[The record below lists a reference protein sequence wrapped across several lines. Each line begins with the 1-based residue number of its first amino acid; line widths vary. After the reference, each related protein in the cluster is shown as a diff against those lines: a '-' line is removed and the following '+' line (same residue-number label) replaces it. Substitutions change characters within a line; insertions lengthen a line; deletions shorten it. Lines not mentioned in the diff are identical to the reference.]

1 MIPLKNRA
9 MEGRAN
15 PKGIS
20 YLYLAN
26 DQKTAVA
33 ESRASIGEAVSVGVF
48 KVTRDLWVVDCSVK
62 AAEFPSIYFKEPSS
76 KKRTI
81 AVWSDIDRAFSQ
93 PVNRSDDVAD
103 YAPTQILAELFKQN
117 GFDGVAFRSSLADG
131 HNLVLFDV
139 EAATL
144 TGCCLYQVTKFN
156 LEFEQ
161 AGNPYVVDGGKV
173 SWNTVELVGPA

>member
-9 MEGRAN
+9 LEGRAN

-20 YLYLAN
+20 YLHLAS

-33 ESRASIGEAVSVGVF
+33 ESRAGVGEAVSVGVF
-48 KVTRDLWVVDCSVK
+48 KVSRDLLVVDCSVK
-62 AAEFPSIYFKEPSS
+62 AAEFPTFYFKEPSA
-76 KKRTI
+76 KKRAI

-93 PVNRSDDVAD
+93 PVNRSDDAAD

-117 GFDGVAFRSSLADG
+117 GFDGILFRSSLADG
-131 HNLVLFDV
+131 HNLVLFDLD
-139 EAATL
+139 AARL
-144 TGCCLYQVTKFN
+144 TGCCLYQVTKFY

-161 AGNPYVVDGGKV
+161 AGNPYEVQLIFGPFV
-173 SWNTVELVGPA
+173 S